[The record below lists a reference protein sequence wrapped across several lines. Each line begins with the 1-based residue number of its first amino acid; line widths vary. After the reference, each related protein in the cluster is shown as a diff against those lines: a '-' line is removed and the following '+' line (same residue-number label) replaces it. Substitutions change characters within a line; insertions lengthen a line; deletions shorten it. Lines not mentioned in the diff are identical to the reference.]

1 MVKTINKPAEN
12 DVGVLIQA
20 LIQDNIDRLQIC
32 YIAKVLEVKGNK
44 VNVIPM
50 IGNSKIEIPS
60 LMVAIPYS
68 SNFNQ
73 SMKINKGDIGLC
85 VVCNNDISTYSNS
98 GSGGIPISNRTHDLI
113 DSVFIPLSLYESD
126 ISSNSI
132 TSNIDYSIES
142 KENLT
147 LKGNKISLK
156 NDNESVKSLLSDLVS
171 ILKGLQT
178 IPAVNGSMLT
188 LNANSIA
195 DLEAWNNKLDTLFE
209 D

>member
-98 GSGGIPISNRTHDLI
+98 GAGGIPISNRTHDLI